1 MAASEAGTT
10 AGEVMG
16 LAGLVIRDAERLL
29 GQHARLIRAEVRQ
42 GLRAVPPAV
51 AAIGAGSGL
60 VAAGAGFSLVMLVHG
75 LHRST
80 RLPLWSCYGLV
91 GAALAA
97 AGTGLIVSG
106 TRRAARIDLVPRET
120 MEALREDLSWI
131 KNQVSGPE
139 S

>member
-1 MAASEAGTT
+1 MAATETATT
-10 AGEVMG
+10 AGEIVG
-16 LAGLVIRDAERLL
+16 LAGLVVQDAERLL
-29 GQHARLIRAEVRQ
+29 GQHARLIRSELRQ

-51 AAIGAGSGL
+51 ASIGAGSGL
-60 VAAGAGFSLVMLVHG
+60 AAAGAGFGLLMVVHG

-80 RLPLWSCYGLV
+80 RLPLWGCYGLV

-97 AGTGLIVSG
+97 AGTGLIVRG
-106 TRRAARIDLVPRET
+106 ARRVARIDVVPRET

-131 KNQVSGPE
+131 KNQLSEPA